1 MIELAYV
8 LGRMI
13 GLGTSA
19 GVRPSLTIA
28 VLGMM
33 HHLHAGAALNS
44 TFSFLGSWQAIVL
57 FVVLAMIESGF
68 DKIPRFDRLQNRLSM
83 PYRVIMGGLAAAATM
98 PYGVLGIAVGVA
110 VGGLVAWFAIY
121 TKQQARPRTTPS
133 IAIVVLGSTLEDIA
147 AFLTTLVTLVYSP
160 FGYLA
165 LGFTTAIQLRSRY
178 LHHAKY
184 RSMQREGGRSRRF
197 AVDEKHDQEW
207 RQE

>member
-1 MIELAYV
+1 MIELVYV

-33 HHLHAGAALNS
+33 HHLHAGSSLNS
-44 TFSFLGSWQAIVL
+44 TFSFLGAWQAIVL
-57 FVVLAMIESGF
+57 FVILAMVESGF
-68 DKIPRFDRLQNRLSM
+68 DKIPRFDRLQNRLTT
-83 PYRVIMGGLAAAATM
+83 PYRVTMGAIAAAATM
-98 PYGVLGIAVGVA
+98 PYGLLGIALGLA
-110 VGGLVAWFAIY
+110 VGGLVAWFAIS
-121 TKQQARPRTTPS
+121 TKQQARPRTVPS

-147 AFLTTLVTLVYSP
+147 AFITTLVTLVYSP
-160 FGYLA
+160 FGCLA
-165 LGFTTAIQLRSRY
+165 LGFTTAIHVRSRY
-178 LHHAKY
+178 LHRAKY
-184 RSMQREGGRSRRF
+184 RSMQREGGSGRRL